1 MNVSFNAKDH
11 SYWAGSRKVSS
22 VTEILRA
29 VGLYDSYQFSEDV
42 HRWRGTAV
50 HQFCAILDL
59 GGKPVLGPV
68 APKFKQVA
76 EDIVHGYGAAFA
88 QFKKDTGWQGRI
100 WECAFID
107 PVRSYAG
114 CFDSVGEMGGEYWLL
129 DVKSGMLP
137 EMVPVQLAMYWL
149 LATKGQAVD
158 EQHPGLEWLRAIIQ
172 SGAPVRRMALRLEK
186 TGKYTVSTQTTKG
199 EDYSAAKWLQV
210 ASSVLNVYAVKA
222 SYGLIEKR
230 G

>member
-1 MNVSFNAKDH
+1 MVLQFHEGRHEYTVDGRRQA
-11 SYWAGSRKVSS
+11 S

-29 VGLYDSYQFSEDV
+29 VGVYDSYAFAEP
-42 HRWRGTAV
+42 HHKYRGTAV
-50 HQFCAILDL
+50 HAGAAIIDM
-59 GGKPVLGPV
+59 GGRPQLAPVPKHLQPV
-68 APKFKQVA
+68 AD
-76 EDIVHGYGAAFA
+76 DIVNRYWPAFERFKAA
-88 QFKKDTGWQGRI
+88 TGWQGRV
-100 WECAFID
+100 WECPFID
-107 PVRSYAG
+107 PLRSYAG

-129 DVKSGMLP
+129 DVKSGTLP

-199 EDYSAAKWLQV
+199 EDYSAAKWLHV